1 MLPAGQD
8 VARRLLWKLTPRRVH
23 SFGARCYEAIRVSSA
38 EGVGTYRQ
46 LTRRERGSNELTA
59 VRLREYSHPI
69 YVRPG
74 TTDAGVVI
82 QNLIRK
88 EYGRLPR
95 NMTAS
100 FIIDAGANVGD
111 TSLFFLRRF
120 RNCRIIALEP
130 HPVFFPIASRNL
142 NPYSNVTLLRKGLW
156 DCETALT
163 FSDDSTGSSVCSG
176 KPAATVIE
184 TTDVPSILE
193 QYGADHIDILKM
205 DIEGAERNV
214 ILNNNS
220 DSWLQRTSM
229 IIVELHGSQIRDD
242 CTSYLKSK
250 GFTSSRYRSLH
261 YFVNESLRSPAWD

>member
-1 MLPAGQD
+1 MLPKGQD
-8 VARRLLWKLTPRRVH
+8 TVRRILWKFTPTRVYG
-23 SFGARCYEAIRVSSA
+23 FGARCYEAIRVSSA

-46 LTRRERGSNELTA
+46 LTRRKRVSEELTA
-59 VRLREYSHPI
+59 IRLKEYSHPV

-74 TTDAGVVI
+74 TSDADVVI

-111 TSLFFLRRF
+111 TSLYFLHRF

-130 HPVFFPIASRNL
+130 HPVFFSIAARNL
-142 NPYSNVTLLRKGLW
+142 NPYANATLLRKGLW
-156 DCETALT
+156 DCETTLR
-163 FSDDSTGSSVCSG
+163 FSEDSTGSSVCSE
-176 KPAATVIE
+176 KPAATHIE
-184 TTDVPSILE
+184 TTDVSTILQ

-214 ILNNNS
+214 ILNNS
-220 DSWLQRTSM
+220 DSWLRRTSI
-229 IIVELHGSQIRDD
+229 IIVELHGSQITNE
-242 CTSYLKSK
+242 CTSFLNKK

-261 YFVNESLRSPAWD
+261 YFINEALRNPAWD